1 MIKPIFFLVATCL
14 LMLPSSAFSQTDD
27 PPRFEV
33 AAEFTALTHNE
44 SGATRFDPGFGARFT
59 FNFNKN
65 FAIDSSAYFFPC
77 NGCANNGQIA
87 QAVAGLK
94 AGKRFQ
100 SWGIFAKVRPGVVTI
115 GGGQFNVVPTGAG
128 GPFPFEFQTKG
139 LDHFAT
145 DLGGV
150 VEFYPSRR
158 IVTRFDL
165 GDTILHSTR
174 RTNNGLSFDPATMTF
189 HIQPF
194 TTPARTTHN
203 FQITASVGFRF

>member
-1 MIKPIFFLVATCL
+1 MIKRIFLLVANCF
-14 LMLPSSAFSQTDD
+14 LMLPSSAFSQTQD

-33 AAEFTALTHNE
+33 AAEFTGLTHNDF
-44 SGATRFDPGFGARFT
+44 GTTKFTPGFGPRFT

-65 FAIDSSAYFFPC
+65 FSIDSSAYYFPC
-77 NGCANNGQIA
+77 NECGNKGHIA

-100 SWGIFAKVRPGVVTI
+100 RWGIFAKVRPGILTL
-115 GGGQFNVVPTGAG
+115 GGGQFDVVPTGAG
-128 GPFPFEFQTKG
+128 GPFPFEFKTKG
-139 LDHFAT
+139 LDHFAV

-150 VEFYPSRR
+150 VEFYPSRH

-174 RTNNGLSFDPATMTF
+174 RTNNGLSFDPVTMTY
-189 HIQPF
+189 HIEPF
-194 TTPARTTHN
+194 TTPARTTNN